1 MLFSELHALANKCA
15 SNYQVAD
22 TDGAAPIDEMSY
34 RIVLR
39 DDAVRKKLIAQGNT
53 SHKTRPFMYAG
64 AVRLTQR

>member
-1 MLFSELHALANKCA
+1 MLFSKLHALANKCA

-53 SHKTRPFMYAG
+53 SH
-64 AVRLTQR
+64 

>member
-1 MLFSELHALANKCA
+1 MLFSKLHALANKCA

-22 TDGAAPIDEMSY
+22 TDGAAPIDEMLKD

-53 SHKTRPFMYAG
+53 SH
-64 AVRLTQR
+64 